1 MLILSYRKLYFAF
14 MPKSTAMKE
23 LSSEAL
29 ELIAQRFKTL
39 SEASRL
45 KLIQALHPGE
55 LSVSE
60 LVEQTGL
67 TQANASRH
75 LQRLIG
81 SGILKRRKEGLNVYY
96 AIADTGILDL
106 CETVCGSVQ
115 QRLER
120 HVQAFT

>member
-1 MLILSYRKLYFAF
+1 
-14 MPKSTAMKE
+14 MKE

-29 ELIAQRFKTL
+29 ELIAQRFKAL

-45 KLIQALHPGE
+45 KLIQALRPGE

-75 LQRLIG
+75 LQLLID

-96 AIADTGILDL
+96 AIADAGIFDL

-115 QRLER
+115 KRLER
-120 HVQAFT
+120 HVLAFG